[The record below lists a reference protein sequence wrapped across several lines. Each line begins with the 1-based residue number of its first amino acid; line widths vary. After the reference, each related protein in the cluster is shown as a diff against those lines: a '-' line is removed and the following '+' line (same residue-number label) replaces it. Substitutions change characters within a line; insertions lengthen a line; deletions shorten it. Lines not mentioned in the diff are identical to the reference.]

1 MASSRSARAPLL
13 PLGELGVRLEQQP
26 DAVRIFEE
34 VARHQALEPA
44 AALEPAPDV
53 RQVGVELQHAQRVAA
68 VDPGAADPEQQPEAV
83 RVGGVGDLAPVEL
96 QLVDGGLGQVP
107 VDPVRRQAL
116 ECPEHDPLDRL
127 RRLGGHVLEP
137 GREVRVAVLGVVP
150 AAVRQRRAQARVD
163 QRLAQRGGGVAEQ
176 DLLQQREAQHR
187 TRVADVAREPGD
199 ARLVPP
205 RGVLGAPEREWEPG
219 AARGRPARLRG
230 HVGRRVDRRE
240 PVQDGA
246 GDDLQVRV
254 QGQVPVAEEV
264 GVARVVVP
272 AVELAQLRVGEVR
285 DLAGIAA
292 GVEGVGRVRVERLQD
307 RTRHHL
313 VGRGHGPLHLVVDH
327 PLEHRALAVG
337 RGLEL
342 QAVALL
348 LEAQLLQPR
357 EERRVQV
364 DVHQVVEVFPVLGRE
379 GVHRPVGGREGVH
392 EGAQAALEHGEKG
405 VPHREALGAAEHD
418 VLEDVRDPAG
428 VPRDGL
434 EQHPEGVLRIRPADV
449 DVVRARGGVS
459 ELVEDRVDLGQSLH
473 AQHLV
478 VADPIA
484 GLQAGPVGRTD
495 WFHGPPE
502 TVSGRGK
509 RKGSRRDPALPAG
522 GRMELR
528 GAPTAPRT
536 RPGCDA

>member
-1 MASSRSARAPLL
+1 MISRRWNSSWWMADSTRSRSIPSAARRSRVPSTIRSTGSAASAATSLSPAVKCVSRFSASYPLPSDSAEPRPESISAL
-13 PLGELGVRLEQQP
+13 RSGE
-26 DAVRIFEE
+26 
-34 VARHQALEPA
+34 
-44 AALEPAPDV
+44 AALPSRICSSSERPST
-53 RQVGVELQHAQRVAA
+53 
-68 VDPGAADPEQQPEAV
+68 
-83 RVGGVGDLAPVEL
+83 APVSRMS
-96 QLVDGGLGQVP
+96 LVS
-107 VDPVRRQAL
+107 QATHAW
-116 ECPEHDPLDRL
+116 C
-127 RRLGGHVLEP
+127 
-137 GREVRVAVLGVVP
+137 
-150 AAVRQRRAQARVD
+150 RRAGSSVRPNGYGNRALRGA
-163 QRLAQRGGGVAEQ
+163 AQRGCGGTSVAGSIAVN
-176 DLLQQREAQHR
+176 RFR
-187 TRVADVAREPGD
+187 T
-199 ARLVPP
+199 
-205 RGVLGAPEREWEPG
+205 ER
-219 AARGRPARLRG
+219 ATTSRCASS
-230 HVGRRVDRRE
+230 
-240 PVQDGA
+240 
-246 GDDLQVRV
+246 
-254 QGQVPVAEEV
+254 GQVPVAEEV

-348 LEAQLLQPR
+348 LEAQLLQPG

-502 TVSGRGK
+502 TVSGRDK